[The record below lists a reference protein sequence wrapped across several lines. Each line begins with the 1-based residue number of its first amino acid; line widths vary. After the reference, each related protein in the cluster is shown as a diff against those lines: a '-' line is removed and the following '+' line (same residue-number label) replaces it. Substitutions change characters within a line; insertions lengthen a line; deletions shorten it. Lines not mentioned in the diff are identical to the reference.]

1 MIGGRRRLEEYIR
14 WGIIAV
20 DQEGFEQVDCIDL
33 LSFGGTEQG

>member
-20 DQEGFEQVDCIDL
+20 DQEGFEQVDWIDL